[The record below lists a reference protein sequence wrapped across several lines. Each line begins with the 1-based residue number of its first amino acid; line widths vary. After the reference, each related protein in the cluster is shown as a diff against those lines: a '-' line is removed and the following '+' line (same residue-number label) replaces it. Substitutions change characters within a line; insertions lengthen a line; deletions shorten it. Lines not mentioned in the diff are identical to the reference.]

1 MTDKAPIIIAMLILL
16 AALPWLM
23 QLAFLFARE
32 WFYAMEDCIQYIV
45 DHFRGDDE

>member
-1 MTDKAPIIIAMLILL
+1 MTDKAAIIIAMLILL

-32 WFYAMEDCIQYIV
+32 WFDAMDVRIQYIV